1 MIIAKVVG
9 SAVASMKLDALQSSK
24 LLMVREA
31 DEQGNAAGAPFLA
44 VDLVGAGEDELV
56 MVSQGSTAR
65 TAIAGATG
73 SDRSPADA
81 AIIGILD
88 SLRYFGDMTYRKA

>member
-9 SAVASMKLDALQSSK
+9 SAVSTMKLDGLQASK
-24 LLMVREA
+24 LLVVRPA
-31 DEQGNAAGAPFLA
+31 DAQGNATGGPLLA

-56 MVSQGSTAR
+56 MVSEGSSAR
-65 TAIAGATG
+65 MAIGN
-73 SDRSPADA
+73 DRSPADA

-88 SLRYFGDMTYRKA
+88 SLRYYGDLVYRKA

>member
-9 SAVASMKLDALQSSK
+9 SAVSTMKLDALQSSK
-24 LLMVREA
+24 LLIVRPA
-31 DEQGNAAGAPFLA
+31 DAQGNATGAPMLA

-56 MVSQGSTAR
+56 MVSEGSSAR
-65 TAIAGATG
+65 MALGN
-73 SDRSPADA
+73 DRSPADA

-88 SLRYFGDMTYRKA
+88 SLRYYGDLVYRKA